1 MCGITGIVLKADQ
14 QVDRSVLQSMTDS
27 MLHRGPDED
36 GLYLNGNVG
45 LGMRRLSIVDV
56 SGGSQPLFSMD
67 RSIAMVGNGEIYN
80 HKIIRQELANDHD
93 FRTSTDMEVVA
104 PLFKK
109 YGRDFPSKM
118 EGMFGLAV
126 HDVPSK
132 KLHLFRDRIGIKPV
146 FYHISDR
153 AILFSSDIN
162 SILKS
167 GLVEKKLN
175 EEAVRNFFNYRFGAL
190 GTNTFFE
197 NIHLMLPGEILSI
210 DTETLEVE
218 FHQHHD
224 HLTFT
229 KAELTSGSEKDLEDE
244 LDKRLRASVS
254 KRLMSDVPLGTL
266 LSSGVDSTVLT
277 AIANDI
283 SENTIDAFSIGYA
296 EPSYDESAGA
306 EESAK
311 LMNLKWHRYEVSN
324 GEYTDLIRPAIN
336 FNEAPVSHPNSIA
349 VHLITKL
356 ARENGYKVLLSGE
369 GADELFAG
377 YGRTTDLF
385 MLNNIREKYPDP
397 LLRFLTGF
405 GLKFNE
411 REAAFLKTLVNNDKQ
426 GLLDV
431 YFNVGEQ
438 DFSKRS
444 NLPKF
449 LADMADQIDLKNLY
463 HSMLQCEQRSYLQEL
478 LLRQDKMSMWS
489 SMEVRVPFVGDPELV
504 AFANRLPVDLKLK
517 DGINKYLLRKVAERY
532 LPKHICH
539 RKKRGFGSPIGDWL
553 RQDDQ
558 LVNLARSLSNSSNLQ
573 KDQKAYYDSMLD
585 AHLAETQDHHEI
597 IWKMLNYLI
606 FREEYGI

>member
-1 MCGITGIVLKADQ
+1 MCGITGIVVKNGT
-14 QVDRSVLQSMTDS
+14 QVERPVLQAMTDS
-27 MLHRGPDED
+27 MFHRGPDED
-36 GLYLNGNVG
+36 GLYLNENVG

-56 SGGSQPLFSMD
+56 SGGTQPLFSMD
-67 RSIAMVGNGEIYN
+67 RSVAMVGNGEIYN
-80 HKIIRQELANDHD
+80 HKDLRADLTGDHE
-93 FRTSTDMEVVA
+93 FATSTDMEVVA

-109 YGRDFPSKM
+109 YGRDFPKKM

-126 HDVPSK
+126 HDVNDEK
-132 KLHLFRDRIGIKPV
+132 VHLFRDRIGIKPV
-146 FYHISDR
+146 FYHISEG
-153 AILFSSDIN
+153 AVLFSSDIN
-162 SILKS
+162 SIIKS

-175 EEAVRNFFNYRFGAL
+175 DEAVKNYFNYRFGAL
-190 GTNTFFE
+190 GSNTFFE
-197 NIHLMLPGEILSI
+197 GIHLMMPGQIMTI
-210 DTETLEVE
+210 DTRTLDVS

-229 KAELTSGSEKDLEDE
+229 KSELASGSEAELEEE
-244 LDKRLRASVS
+244 LDKRLRASVA
-254 KRLMSDVPLGTL
+254 KRLMSDVPLGSL

-277 AIANDI
+277 AIANDL
-283 SENTIDAFSIGYA
+283 SENQVDAFSIGYA

-311 LMNLKWHRYEVSN
+311 HMGLKWHRYEVSN

-356 ARENGYKVLLSGE
+356 AKENGYKVLLSGE

-385 MLNNIREKYPDP
+385 MLNRIREKYPDP
-397 LLRFLTGF
+397 LLKFLTGF
-405 GLKFNE
+405 GLKFNP
-411 REAAFLKTLVNNDKQ
+411 REAAFLKTLMGNDKK

-431 YFNVGEQ
+431 YFNVGDQ
-438 DFSKRS
+438 GFAKRTD
-444 NLPKF
+444 LPKF
-449 LADMADQIDLKNLY
+449 LSDLAGQIDTDNLY

-489 SMEVRVPFVGDPELV
+489 SMEVRVPFVGDPNLV
-504 AFANRLPVDLKLK
+504 SFANALPVDLKLK
-517 DGINKYLLRKVAERY
+517 NGINKYLLRKVAGRY

-558 LVNLARSLSNSSNLQ
+558 LVGLARSLSSSANMEA
-573 KDQKAYYDSMLD
+573 DQRNYYEKTLND
-585 AHLAETQDHHEI
+585 HLSETQDNHEI
-597 IWKMLNYLI
+597 IWKMMNYLM